1 MNTEKLLPQIYSI
14 LLRILKK
21 SSIIDNSMTDY
32 SFMQSGRG
40 IPNQPELNIE
50 DEKYIASL
58 LTLFTSNAI
67 INASEYSTIC
77 GRNGITKE
85 DVKYALIFEVF
96 EFLKNPNIISDLQE
110 IEKDIETEM
119 ENEDDENWEDVEDS
133 SNIVDDT
140 DIESFS
146 RITQTKFNIL
156 EESDKEF
163 VTKIHKYYDGWDNW
177 VPTNKLEEILKNA
190 IDKT

>member
-1 MNTEKLLPQIYSI
+1 
-14 LLRILKK
+14 
-21 SSIIDNSMTDY
+21 MTDY
-32 SFMQSGRG
+32 SFMKAGRG
-40 IPNQPELNIE
+40 LHNQPELNIV
-50 DEKYIASL
+50 DETYIASL

-67 INASEYSTIC
+67 INASEYSTLC

-119 ENEDDENWEDVEDS
+119 DNEDDNENWEDVEES
-133 SNIVDDT
+133 SNIVNDE

-146 RITQTKFNIL
+146 RITQTKFNTL

-163 VTKIHKYYDGWDNW
+163 VIKIHKYYDGWDNW
-177 VPTNKLEEILKNA
+177 IPTNKLEEILKNA

>member
-1 MNTEKLLPQIYSI
+1 
-14 LLRILKK
+14 
-21 SSIIDNSMTDY
+21 MTDY
-32 SFMQSGRG
+32 SFMKTGRG
-40 IPNQPELNIE
+40 IPTQPELNIE

-119 ENEDDENWEDVEDS
+119 DNEDDDDDQNWEDVEDS

-146 RITQTKFNIL
+146 RITQTKFNTL
-156 EESDKEF
+156 DNSDKEF
-163 VTKIHKYYDGWDNW
+163 VIKIHKYYDGWDNW

>member
-1 MNTEKLLPQIYSI
+1 
-14 LLRILKK
+14 
-21 SSIIDNSMTDY
+21 MTDY
-32 SFMQSGRG
+32 SFMKAGSGL
-40 IPNQPELNIE
+40 PNQQELNIV

-67 INASEYSTIC
+67 INASEYSNIC

-119 ENEDDENWEDVEDS
+119 DNDDDENWEDVEDS
-133 SNIVDDT
+133 SNIVNDN

-163 VTKIHKYYDGWDNW
+163 VIKIHKYYDGWDNW

>member
-1 MNTEKLLPQIYSI
+1 MKAG
-14 LLRILKK
+14 
-21 SSIIDNSMTDY
+21 
-32 SFMQSGRG
+32 SGVL
-40 IPNQPELNIE
+40 NKPELNIE

-67 INASEYSTIC
+67 INASEYSILG
-77 GRNGITKE
+77 GRNGVTKE
-85 DVKYALIFEVF
+85 DVKYALMFEVF
-96 EFLKNPNIISDLQE
+96 EFLKNPNIISELQE

-119 ENEDDENWEDVEDS
+119 DNDDENWEDVEES
-133 SNIVDDT
+133 SNIVNDT

-146 RITQTKFNIL
+146 RITQTKFNTL

-163 VTKIHKYYDGWDNW
+163 VIKIHKYYDGWDNW

-190 IDKT
+190 IDKI